1 MMICNHAMISLH
13 DDATSWQLAGAYN
26 DNAFSH
32 DVQPCYLL
40 ILHTMRLGWCY
51 FYLKLGLSPRLS
63 SQSII
68 LLKADLWL
76 LLSTYNFG
84 NDTNTRP
91 ELILCSG
98 ILDKCL
104 LVQIQI
110 SWLSERVTLWVAW
123 PQSWIYIYT
132 NLHKFVKLTIL
143 MRILNQGNVFKH

>member
-1 MMICNHAMISLH
+1 MYLMYTFIPSKFYCTKASFYKIHYYTIYFTW
-13 DDATSWQLAGAYN
+13 DK
-26 DNAFSH
+26 
-32 DVQPCYLL
+32 PYLL
-40 ILHTMRLGWCY
+40 IRTMRLGWCY

-143 MRILNQGNVFKH
+143 MRILNQGNVFKD